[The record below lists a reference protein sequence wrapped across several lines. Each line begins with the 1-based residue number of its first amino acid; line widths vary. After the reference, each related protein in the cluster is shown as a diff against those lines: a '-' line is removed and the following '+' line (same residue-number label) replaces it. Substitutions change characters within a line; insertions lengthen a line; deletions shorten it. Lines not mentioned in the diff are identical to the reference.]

1 MVYILGISAFYHDSA
16 ACLLKDSSIVAAA
29 QEERFS
35 RKKNDEA
42 FPRKAIEYC
51 LQQAKITAKELDYV
65 VFYDKPWLK
74 FERLIKT
81 YLLTAPLGFRS
92 FLQAIPSWLK
102 QKLWTR
108 SVIEKELKIKNIP
121 ILFTEHHQAH
131 AGSAF
136 FPSPFKNA
144 AILTIDGV
152 GEFTTTSISLG
163 KENKIKQLKELHF
176 PHSLGLLYSAFTY
189 YLGFKVNSDE
199 YKVMGLAPYGEPKY
213 KNLIYKH
220 LIDLKPD
227 GSFHLNVKYFDYIH
241 GLKMTNQKFSKLFGL
256 PPKKPK
262 NDFLQKHLDIA
273 RSIQEVTEEIV
284 LKLAKHVHQLTG
296 EENLCLAG
304 GVALNCV
311 ANGRL
316 KKEGPF
322 KNILIQPASGDAGG
336 ALGAALTVWYEF
348 LNNKR
353 KIHTKDQDTQ
363 SYSLLGPQFSL
374 AEIESFLK
382 KNSIKYTYYKSTEQA
397 AKTIAKFIA
406 TGKIIGLFQGRMEYG
421 PRALG
426 CRSILADPR
435 DPKMQSHLNNKIKF
449 RESFRPFA
457 PAILEENTADYFDL
471 PGPSPYML
479 FTAKVNK
486 KHLAKNFQ
494 KQENGL
500 AKLKTIRSDIP
511 AVTHVDNSARL
522 QTVNKKQNP
531 YFYKII
537 REFKQL
543 TGCPIIINTSFNV
556 REEPIVCT
564 PQDAYNCF
572 NKTGIDILVLESFII
587 EKKNENN

>member
-1 MVYILGISAFYHDSA
+1 M
-16 ACLLKDSSIVAAA
+16 
-29 QEERFS
+29 
-35 RKKNDEA
+35 
-42 FPRKAIEYC
+42 
-51 LQQAKITAKELDYV
+51 
-65 VFYDKPWLK
+65 
-74 FERLIKT
+74 
-81 YLLTAPLGFRS
+81 
-92 FLQAIPSWLK
+92 
-102 QKLWTR
+102 
-108 SVIEKELKIKNIP
+108 
-121 ILFTEHHQAH
+121 
-131 AGSAF
+131 
-136 FPSPFKNA
+136 
-144 AILTIDGV
+144 
-152 GEFTTTSISLG
+152 
-163 KENKIKQLKELHF
+163 
-176 PHSLGLLYSAFTY
+176 
-189 YLGFKVNSDE
+189 
-199 YKVMGLAPYGEPKY
+199 
-213 KNLIYKH
+213 
-220 LIDLKPD
+220 
-227 GSFHLNVKYFDYIH
+227 
-241 GLKMTNQKFSKLFGL
+241 
-256 PPKKPK
+256 
-262 NDFLQKHLDIA
+262 
-273 RSIQEVTEEIV
+273 
-284 LKLAKHVHQLTG
+284 
-296 EENLCLAG
+296 
-304 GVALNCV
+304 
-311 ANGRL
+311 
-316 KKEGPF
+316 
-322 KNILIQPASGDAGG
+322 
-336 ALGAALTVWYEF
+336 GAALTVWYEF